1 MHSIGSLRADY
12 PLSFQKVNTQLLT
25 LNNLKKKENCVRS
38 LRRTGTYLV
47 FNSRSTYFTTWI
59 FWFVS
64 FIYAMQLP
72 LFIKSL

>member
-12 PLSFQKVNTQLLT
+12 PLSIQKVNTQLLT
-25 LNNLKKKENCVRS
+25 LNNFKKKENCVRS

-47 FNSRSTYFTTWI
+47 FNSRLTYFTTWI

>member
-12 PLSFQKVNTQLLT
+12 PLSIQKVNTQLLT

-47 FNSRSTYFTTWI
+47 NI
-59 FWFVS
+59 FYHMDLLICLFFLRNAIAV
-64 FIYAMQLP
+64 IYQII
-72 LFIKSL
+72 IK